1 MDIKHLKTLR
11 AIRDTGSLVE
21 AAERIYLTQSAVS
34 HQVRELENRLNTA
47 ILNRKSRPVS
57 FTPAGQKLLAL
68 ADEILPRI
76 SNTLDEIQQMVGGT
90 AGRLHIAIECHSCF
104 QWLIPSINQY
114 RESWPEVELDF
125 SSGFNFEPLPALQQ
139 GLLDLVVTSDPIP
152 LEGVSYEPLF
162 QYESKLAVSIR
173 HPLANQS
180 QVWPEQL
187 VDETLI
193 TYPVEKGRLDIYR
206 EFLLP
211 AGIKPRATRTAEL
224 TVMMIQLV
232 ASGRGVCCLPNW
244 ALAEYLH
251 KDLIHALGLGDGVWA
266 TLYAAVRTEQLSSS
280 YVQDFISS
288 ARENCME
295 NLEGIVIQET

>member
-34 HQVRELENRLNTA
+34 HQVRELENRLNTT

-139 GLLDLVVTSDPIP
+139 SMLDLVVTSDPIP

-162 QYESKLAVSIR
+162 QYENKLAVSIR
-173 HPLANQS
+173 HPLASQS

-187 VDETLI
+187 MEETLI

-211 AGIKPRATRTAEL
+211 AGVKPKATRTAEL

-244 ALAEYLH
+244 ALAEYLN
-251 KDLIHALGLGDGVWA
+251 KDLIHALNLGDGVWT
-266 TLYAAVRTEQLSSS
+266 TLYAAIRTEQLSSS

-295 NLEGIVIQET
+295 NLDGIVIQET